1 MKQYLSSLKSAKGA
15 FALSMI
21 CACSSVHANNY
32 DEYIFKSTPTVSA
45 DFDSVTPM
53 IVGGD
58 PVAQGDRTYQ
68 VSLGNGGC
76 GGTIIADQWILTAAH
91 CISSSWP
98 GSVRVGVNSLSS
110 SQGETHNV
118 IQTIVHEGY
127 SSASSGNDIAL
138 LKVSGTINPNYVRAK
153 LPTSAVMQAAGSPGD
168 MQIVSG
174 WGRLSSGGTSP
185 DILQEVKVPV
195 VSNAICNSASS
206 YNGSIND
213 TMICAGYQQG
223 GKDSCQ
229 GDSGG
234 PMVAAYQNEIY
245 SVGVVSW
252 GHGCAAP
259 NKYGVYARTF
269 KFVDWINSKIGGTQI
284 PNDPIELQNKV
295 TQSVS
300 ANQGEEK
307 YFYLDIAD
315 GAAVTN
321 LNFDMSGGTGDADL
335 YVKFGATPTENSY
348 DCRPYENG
356 NTESCNIA
364 DIKSGRYHV
373 MLRAYSNFSNTQL
386 TASYDEGSTDGK
398 LENGVTTI
406 VAAGTAEQK
415 YFYIDVPAGTT
426 SLNFSIS
433 GGTGDADLY
442 MQFGAKPT
450 LNQYQCRPYKNGN
463 NETCT
468 ISNVQ
473 PGRYHVMLNA
483 YSQFSDVSLIAD
495 H

>member
-1 MKQYLSSLKSAKGA
+1 M
-15 FALSMI
+15 
-21 CACSSVHANNY
+21 
-32 DEYIFKSTPTVSA
+32 
-45 DFDSVTPM
+45 
-53 IVGGD
+53 
-58 PVAQGDRTYQ
+58 
-68 VSLGNGGC
+68 
-76 GGTIIADQWILTAAH
+76 
-91 CISSSWP
+91 
-98 GSVRVGVNSLSS
+98 
-110 SQGETHNV
+110 
-118 IQTIVHEGY
+118 
-127 SSASSGNDIAL
+127 
-138 LKVSGTINPNYVRAK
+138 
-153 LPTSAVMQAAGSPGD
+153 
-168 MQIVSG
+168 
-174 WGRLSSGGTSP
+174 
-185 DILQEVKVPV
+185 
-195 VSNAICNSASS
+195 
-206 YNGSIND
+206 
-213 TMICAGYQQG
+213 
-223 GKDSCQ
+223 
-229 GDSGG
+229 
-234 PMVAAYQNEIY
+234 
-245 SVGVVSW
+245 
-252 GHGCAAP
+252 
-259 NKYGVYARTF
+259 AR
-269 KFVDWINSKIGGTQI
+269 
-284 PNDPIELQNKV
+284 
-295 TQSVS
+295 
-300 ANQGEEK
+300 
-307 YFYLDIAD
+307 
-315 GAAVTN
+315 AVTN

-398 LENGVTTI
+398 LENGVATV
-406 VAAGTAEQK
+406 VAAVTAEQK